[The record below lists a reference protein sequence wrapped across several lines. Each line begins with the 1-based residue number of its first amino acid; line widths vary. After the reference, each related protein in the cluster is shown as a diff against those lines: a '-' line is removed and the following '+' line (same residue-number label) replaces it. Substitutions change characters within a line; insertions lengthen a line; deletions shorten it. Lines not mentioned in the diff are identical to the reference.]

1 MPEDSPG
8 GEAGDEND
16 AHPPPDVGSWRDQ
29 SATDTL
35 YRLLADERRRQLLSF
50 LSDRAG
56 EPVSVDRL
64 VDEVAENERP
74 DPGPANHR
82 DRVAIDLHHV
92 HLPKLADTGVV
103 EHDPLDGTVTYE
115 GPESIAILL
124 DAADEIEHDD
134 S

>member
-1 MPEDSPG
+1 MSEERPG
-8 GEAGDEND
+8 GTTDGENGVHPSPD
-16 AHPPPDVGSWRDQ
+16 AGSWQDRSEAD
-29 SATDTL
+29 AL
-35 YRLLADERRRQLLSF
+35 YRLLADERRRQILSF
-50 LSDRAG
+50 LTDRVG
-56 EPVSVDRL
+56 EPVLVDRL

-92 HLPKLADTGVV
+92 HIPKLADTDVV

-115 GPESIAILL
+115 GPVSIAVLL
-124 DAADEIEHDD
+124 DAADEIERDG